1 MAKLNFKASELPVD
15 EKDGDFAPLPAGW
28 YSANII
34 ESELKDTN
42 SGTGQYIKIRYDIT
56 GPTHQGRVVFG
67 MLNIKNDNEVAEKI
81 GLQQLL
87 RLMKVIGL
95 EWPPEDTD
103 QFVGNSLEI
112 KLKIK
117 PARGEYGESNDV
129 CGYKVG
135 AGSAGIPGIPKP
147 DVPGTAPWN
156 SK

>member
-67 MLNIKNDNEVAEKI
+67 MLNNKNDNEVAEKI
-81 GLQQLL
+81 GLQQLGT
-87 RLMKVIGL
+87 LMKAVKL
-95 EWPPEDTD
+95 EDLEDTD
-103 QFVGNSLEI
+103 QFVGANLDI

-129 CGYKVG
+129 CGYRAG
-135 AGSAGIPGIPKP
+135 AVVAGIPGIPKP
-147 DVPGTAPWN
+147 DVPGTAPWG